1 MPMSDVEKRKA
12 GFGAWPVFLTSI
24 STILGAI
31 LFLRFGYSVGEVGF
45 WGTIAIIMIGH
56 LVTIPTAL
64 AVAEIATNQKVEGG
78 GAYYIISR
86 SFGLNIGAAV
96 GIALYASQAISVA
109 FYVIAF
115 AEAFH
120 PVLHWLSSNYG
131 YLLAPYGLE
140 NVLSSPQLISI
151 PSMLLLAVLM
161 LTKGAD
167 LGVKS
172 LYLVVAVLFI
182 SLVMFFLGNP
192 VSSGEELTSILSEP
206 ANFHLDTR
214 NFYFVFAIIFPAFT
228 GMAAG
233 IGLSGDLKDPKRSI
247 PLGTI
252 AATLIGMVIYVLVA
266 YKLAISASRE
276 DLLADQLIMS
286 QIAIWGPIIPIG
298 LAAGCISSALG
309 SIMIAPR
316 TLQALANDRIF
327 PSDPVNSWLAKGRMG
342 SNEPVN
348 SSYITIAIGFFFIL
362 IGDVN
367 VVAAII
373 AMFFMVTYGA
383 ICLISF
389 LEHFAAD
396 PSYRPTFKSKW
407 YLSLIGAVL
416 CIILMFQMS
425 TPYALLSI
433 AMMAGIYFGV
443 TYYGKDHQG
452 LATIFQGVIFQL
464 SRQMQVFLQKAE
476 TDEVEG
482 NWRPSVVCVSRDS
495 FKRFAAFDL
504 LRWISHRYG
513 FGTYIHLI
521 EDYLSKA
528 TSEQARTDLHRLIK
542 MAETSKS
549 NVYLDTMISP
559 SYTSAIAQ
567 VMQLPGIS
575 GKDNNMLMFEFSKT
589 DESSLKDIIDNYTL
603 IKTVDF
609 DVGILRSSERGF
621 GFKHE
626 IHIWITSKDYQNANL
641 MILLGYIIL
650 GHPEWK
656 NGLIKLFA
664 IYPEEEIEEQK
675 TGLLELITS
684 GRLPI
689 SSNNLEVISQKQDTP
704 IKGIVNSKSQ
714 SADLTIVGFRSEILK
729 RKEANLFAGYEKLS
743 NVLFVNSTEEKE
755 ITRI

>member
-1 MPMSDVEKRKA
+1 MSESVKRKA
-12 GFGAWPVFLTSI
+12 GFGVWPVFLTSI

-45 WGTIAIIMIGH
+45 WGTIAIIMVGH
-56 LVTIPTAL
+56 LITIPTAL
-64 AVAEIATNQKVEGG
+64 AIAEIATNQKVEGG

-120 PVLHWLSSNYG
+120 PVLGWLSSNYS
-131 YLLAPYGLE
+131 YLLAPYGLAHI
-140 NVLSSPQLISI
+140 LSSPQLISI
-151 PSMLLLAVLM
+151 PSMLLLSVLM

-172 LYLVVAVLFI
+172 LYLVVSVLFLSI
-182 SLVMFFLGNP
+182 IMFLLGSP
-192 VSSGEELTSILSEP
+192 VSTGEEFASILSKP
-206 ANFHLDTR
+206 ANFHIDTE

-266 YKLAISASRE
+266 YKLAISASRD

-286 QIAIWGPIIPIG
+286 QIALWGPIIPIG

-316 TLQALANDRIF
+316 TLQALSNDNIF
-327 PSDPVNSWLAKGRMG
+327 PSDSVNKWLAKGKEG

-348 SSYITIAIGFFFIL
+348 SSYITITIGFFFIL

-367 VVAAII
+367 MVAAII

-396 PSYRPTFKSKW
+396 PSYRPSFKSKW

-416 CIILMFQMS
+416 CVILMFQMS

-433 AMMAGIYFGV
+433 AMMIGIYFGV
-443 TYYGKDHQG
+443 TYYGKDQQG

-476 TDEVEG
+476 TDQVKG

-528 TSEQARTDLHRLIK
+528 TNDQAREDLHRLIK
-542 MAETSKS
+542 MAETTKS

-589 DESSLKDIIDNYTL
+589 NPGSLKDIIDNYTL
-603 IKTVDF
+603 IKSVDF
-609 DVGILRSSERGF
+609 DVSILRSSERGF

-656 NGLIKLFA
+656 QGLIKLFA
-664 IYPEEEIEEQK
+664 IYPEEEIKEQK
-675 TGLLELITS
+675 EALLELITS

-689 SSNNLEVISQKQDTP
+689 SANNLEVISQKHDTP
-704 IKGIVNSKSQ
+704 LKEIINAKSQ

-729 RKEANLFAGYEKLS
+729 RKSADLFAGYEKLS